1 MQTKCGFEPL
11 MHIVEPRIP
20 NVHTFSLSLCAEFC
34 LHTCSNL
41 IFLFFL
47 IIKLTCDLSDAKW
60 WKIMMLRYA
69 LLHLSDYFG
78 LSDFY
83 S

>member
-47 IIKLTCDLSDAKW
+47 IIKLTCDLSDAK
-60 WKIMMLRYA
+60 MVEDHDASLCP
-69 LLHLSDYFG
+69 SPSF
-78 LSDFY
+78 
-83 S
+83 

>member
-1 MQTKCGFEPL
+1 MQTKCGYEPL

-47 IIKLTCDLSDAKW
+47 IIKLTCDLSDAK
-60 WKIMMLRYA
+60 MVGDHDASLCPPP
-69 LLHLSDYFG
+69 SF
-78 LSDFY
+78 
-83 S
+83 